1 MKLLLKNERHLIERW
16 KNALHNRVPGLEVVT
31 FPFVGDPAEVD
42 VALVWEPPQG
52 LLASLEN
59 LRLVIST
66 GAGVDHILR
75 DPSYPRDVPL
85 VRMVDPGLTQGM
97 IEYVVMATLLCT
109 RRMHRTF
116 AHQAN
121 RVWQEEEVRLATDHK
136 VGIMG
141 IGVLGQA
148 CASALIGMGYNVM
161 GWSRSPKQLD
171 GVETYHGI
179 DGLEKFL
186 NRSEVLIC
194 LLPLTP
200 DTEGIL
206 GRGTFNR
213 LPQGAAVIN
222 AGRGGHMVEEDLLA
236 ALDRG
241 RVEVAVLD
249 VFREEPLPTEH
260 PLWDHPRVFIT
271 PHVAAVTAPETAIFA
286 VADAIDQLRRGLPL
300 SNLVSMDHG
309 Y

>member
-75 DPSYPRDVPL
+75 DPNYPRDVPL

-109 RRMHRTF
+109 RRMHRAF

-260 PLWDHPRVFIT
+260 PLWDHPRVFVT

-286 VADAIDQLRRGLPL
+286 VADAIDELRRGLPL
-300 SNLVSMDHG
+300 SNLVSMDQG

>member
-16 KNALHNRVPGLEVVT
+16 CNALHNRVPGLEVST

-52 LLASLEN
+52 LLASMEN

-75 DPSYPRDVPL
+75 DPSYPRHVPL

-97 IEYVVMATLLCT
+97 VEYVVMATLLCT

-116 AHQAN
+116 ANHAN
-121 RVWQEEEVRLATDHK
+121 KVWQEEEVPLATDCK

-141 IGVLGQA
+141 IGVLGEA
-148 CASALIGMGYNVM
+148 CASALLGMGYNVM

-179 DGLEKFL
+179 NGLEMFL
-186 NRSEVLIC
+186 NRAEVLVC

-200 DTEGIL
+200 ETEGIL

-222 AGRGGHMVEEDLLA
+222 AGRGAHLVEEDLLA
-236 ALDRG
+236 ALERG

-249 VFREEPLPTEH
+249 VFQEEPLPPDNPLWEH
-260 PLWDHPRVFIT
+260 PNVFVT
-271 PHVAAVTAPETAIFA
+271 PHIAAVTTPETAIFS
-286 VADAIDQLRRGLPL
+286 VADAIDELRHGQPL
-300 SNLVSMDHG
+300 SNQVDLEQG

>member
-16 KNALHNRVPGLEVVT
+16 CNALHNRVPGLEVST

-52 LLASLEN
+52 LLASMEN

-75 DPSYPRDVPL
+75 DPSYPRQVPL

-97 IEYVVMATLLCT
+97 VEYVVMATLLCT

-116 AHQAN
+116 ANHAN
-121 RVWQEEEVRLATDHK
+121 KVWQEEEVPLATDCK

-141 IGVLGQA
+141 IGVLGEA
-148 CASALIGMGYNVM
+148 CASALLGMGYNVM

-179 DGLEKFL
+179 NGLEMFL
-186 NRSEVLIC
+186 NRAEVLVC

-200 DTEGIL
+200 ETEGIL

-222 AGRGGHMVEEDLLA
+222 AGRGAHLVEEDLLA
-236 ALDRG
+236 ALERG

-249 VFREEPLPTEH
+249 VFQEEPLPPDNPLWEH
-260 PLWDHPRVFIT
+260 PNVFVT
-271 PHVAAVTAPETAIFA
+271 PHIAAVTTPETAIFS
-286 VADAIDQLRRGLPL
+286 VADAIDELRHGQPL
-300 SNLVSMDHG
+300 SNQVDLEQG

>member
-16 KNALHNRVPGLEVVT
+16 CNALHNRVPGLEVST

-52 LLASLEN
+52 LLASMEN

-75 DPSYPRDVPL
+75 DPSYPRHVPL

-97 IEYVVMATLLCT
+97 VEYVVMATLLCT

-116 AHQAN
+116 ANHAN
-121 RVWQEEEVRLATDHK
+121 KVWQEEEVPLVTDCK

-141 IGVLGQA
+141 IGVLGEA
-148 CASALIGMGYNVM
+148 CASALLGMGYNVM

-179 DGLEKFL
+179 NGLEMFL
-186 NRSEVLIC
+186 NRAEVLVC

-200 DTEGIL
+200 ETEGIL

-222 AGRGGHMVEEDLLA
+222 AGRGAHLVEEDLLA
-236 ALDRG
+236 ALERG

-249 VFREEPLPTEH
+249 VFQEEPLPPDNPLWEH
-260 PLWDHPRVFIT
+260 PNVFVT
-271 PHVAAVTAPETAIFA
+271 PHIAAVTTPETAIFS
-286 VADAIDQLRRGLPL
+286 VADAIDELRHGQPL
-300 SNLVSMDHG
+300 SNQVDLEQG

>member
-16 KNALHNRVPGLEVVT
+16 CNALHNRVPGLEVST

-52 LLASLEN
+52 LLASMEN

-75 DPSYPRDVPL
+75 DPHRHVPL

-97 IEYVVMATLLCT
+97 VEYVVMATLLCT

-116 AHQAN
+116 ANHAN
-121 RVWQEEEVRLATDHK
+121 KVWQEEEVPLATDCK

-141 IGVLGQA
+141 IGVLGEA
-148 CASALIGMGYNVM
+148 CASALLGMGYNVM

-179 DGLEKFL
+179 NGLEMFL
-186 NRSEVLIC
+186 NRAEVLVC

-200 DTEGIL
+200 ETEGIL

-222 AGRGGHMVEEDLLA
+222 AGRGAHLVEEDLLA
-236 ALDRG
+236 ALERG

-249 VFREEPLPTEH
+249 VFQEEPLPPDNPLWEH
-260 PLWDHPRVFIT
+260 PNVFVT
-271 PHVAAVTAPETAIFA
+271 PHIAAVTTPETAIFS
-286 VADAIDQLRRGLPL
+286 VADAIDELRHGQPL
-300 SNLVSMDHG
+300 SNQVDLEQG